1 MWARVLRRCLSHG
14 WHPRHP
20 CTLRFVAS
28 HRETSSRSEW
38 LRASFLVLSGT
49 CCTALIY
56 KYLTDVEEVDYGDV
70 QYWKARYAEEW
81 YQQPY
86 DWLGTFASLKPW
98 IAEAA
103 KGSRVVHLGC
113 GTSLLAE
120 EMFDSGAFGEIW
132 NVDVSDA
139 CLQAGQKTR
148 LIGGFPLLKSSCYCP
163 PLVLRG
169 IYHY

>member
-1 MWARVLRRCLSHG
+1 M
-14 WHPRHP
+14 
-20 CTLRFVAS
+20 
-28 HRETSSRSEW
+28 
-38 LRASFLVLSGT
+38 LSGT

-163 PLVLRG
+163 PVGSTGNLSLLNFYKHGTGWGVLEG
-169 IYHY
+169 LFALKAALWVPCES